1 METIFTVKE
10 AEKGDVPG
18 RATARLHP
26 EDMQGLGLE
35 VGDIVRLYGAAVT
48 AVKVIPAKTESRKR
62 GTIQIDGIAREN
74 AGASVGELVNVEKA
88 ECPEAENVILK
99 PLGNLVLPQG
109 SDRAIKRLLHQTPV
123 SMGDRLRVTPFGST
137 CYEFRVTNLVP
148 DGPCLVTA
156 NTRVNL
162 EMKKEPVDNGA
173 TTYEDI
179 GGLGKEMA
187 EVRQIIE
194 LPLKHPEIFQS
205 LGIEPPKGVLLYGP
219 PGCGKTMLVRA
230 IANAVGATFFAISG
244 PEVMTKWVGQSAA
257 NLRSLF
263 DQASQQA
270 PAIIFIDELDSLAP
284 KRENLDVGG
293 AAAEQHKNVVT
304 QLCTLMDGLKSRGK
318 IMVIGASNL
327 PDLIDP
333 ALRRPGRFDCEVEI
347 GVPDEGGR
355 LEILEIHTRAMP
367 LADDVDLAE
376 IAAITH
382 GFTGADLA
390 FAAKRA
396 AMAVISRVLPDIN
409 LGESIIPSE
418 QLAQLLVTKQDFFTA
433 VQGITPSA
441 LREVHLQRPD
451 VTWEDVGGLEK
462 AKEALKKAVE
472 WPLKYAHLFEYMKVA
487 APRGVLLHGTPGTGK
502 TLLAKAVAN
511 ESGVNFILVKGPEL
525 MSKWVGETERGVREI
540 FRKARQSAPCI
551 VLVDEL
557 DAVAPKRG
565 KDNSGV
571 ADRALTQFLSEMDG
585 MEALG
590 QGQVVVIGATNRFDL
605 VDEAMLRSGRFDF
618 VLELPLPDESARK
631 EIFKIHTRG
640 KPMAPNL
647 DLQGLVQATE
657 GYSGADIANICMQ
670 SALLAIREFVSKGL
684 KDKRKCLI
692 RQEHFNS
699 ALKAVTGGSR
709 S

>member
-1 METIFTVKE
+1 MDTIFTVRE
-10 AEKGDVPG
+10 AERGDIPG
-18 RATARLHP
+18 KAVARLHP
-26 EDMQGLGLE
+26 EDMQRLGLE
-35 VGDIVRLYGAAVT
+35 VGDIARLDGAGIT

-62 GTIQIDGIAREN
+62 GAIQIDGLVREN
-74 AGASVGELVNVEKA
+74 AGASVGEKVNVEKT
-88 ECPEAENVILK
+88 ECPEAQSVVLN
-99 PLGNLVLPQG
+99 PLGNSVLPQG
-109 SDRAIKRLLHQTPV
+109 SDQAIKRYLNQTPV
-123 SMGDRLRVTPFGST
+123 CLGDRLRVTPFGNV
-137 CYEFRVTNLVP
+137 YHEFRATKLIP
-148 DGPCLVTA
+148 DGPCLVTS
-156 NTRVNL
+156 NTRLNL

-179 GGLGKEMA
+179 GGLAKQIV

-194 LPLKHPEIFQS
+194 LPLKHPEVFQC

-219 PGCGKTMLVRA
+219 PGCGKTMLARA

-257 NLRSLF
+257 NLRQLF
-263 DQASQQA
+263 EEASKRA

-304 QLCTLMDGLKSRGK
+304 QLCTLMDGLKNRGK

-347 GVPDEGGR
+347 GVPDESGR

-367 LADDVDLAE
+367 LAGDVDLAE
-376 IAAITH
+376 IAAMTH

-418 QLAQLLVTKQDFFTA
+418 QLAQLLVTKQDFLTA
-433 VQGITPSA
+433 VQNITPSA
-441 LREVHLQRPD
+441 LREVHLQKPD
-451 VTWEDVGGLEK
+451 VTWEDVGGLEQ

-472 WPLKYAHLFEYMKVA
+472 WPLKYADLFRYMNVA
-487 APRGVLLHGTPGTGK
+487 PSRGVLLHGAPGTGK

-511 ESGVNFILVKGPEL
+511 ESAVNFILVKGPEL

-551 VLVDEL
+551 VFVDEL

-590 QGQVVVIGATNRFDL
+590 QVVVIGATNRFDL
-605 VDEAMLRSGRFDF
+605 VDEAMMRSGRFDF
-618 VLELPLPDESARK
+618 VVELPLPDEPARL
-631 EIFKIHTRG
+631 EIFKIHTKD
-640 KPMAPNL
+640 KPMVEGV
-647 DLQGLVQATE
+647 DFSTLVQATE

-670 SALLAIREFVSKGL
+670 AALLAIGEFVSKGL
-684 KDKRKCLI
+684 KDKKRCLI
-692 RQEHFNS
+692 RQDHFL
-699 ALKAVTGGSR
+699 AAVEAVTGGSR